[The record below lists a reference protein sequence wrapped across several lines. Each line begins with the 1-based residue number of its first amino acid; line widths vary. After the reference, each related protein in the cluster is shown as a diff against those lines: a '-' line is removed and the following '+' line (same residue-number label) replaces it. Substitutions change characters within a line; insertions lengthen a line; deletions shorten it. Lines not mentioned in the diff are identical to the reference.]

1 MKKIYLFA
9 FFVSLFTF
17 SHAQDFST
25 VVAELSGNL
34 NTVTNT
40 KEEISQTVTEVQPG
54 VLQVE
59 VITTNLKSGK
69 AGEKVY
75 EFNMADIDINTV
87 KAYSDKDIILV
98 QLLAS
103 KKQDLIKN
111 TEDREKISYQDAV
124 AFFATDINNGRKLEE
139 LFKQLIPIA
148 TEITEKRLSLSGYE
162 QHVQWLENNIGNV
175 ALIDRQYNQ
184 SIVSNPNY
192 PGRLELKIDEVTSKK
207 TVSNAYHFNLANI
220 NPNSLVFEI
229 DKDVSIV
236 NLETRRK
243 LDAVKTFSDGEQ
255 DNYSSSFVIYCES
268 IEQARDIQKVLKEA
282 ILLSEKKIENTIPTI
297 NSIGDGLQV
306 INNYISNVT
315 INDTSYAQSFEG
327 DCVVKFTKTT
337 TDPKKVVQEEFF
349 FNFKDLNKNV
359 VKYSTKKKNIM
370 IDFQT
375 VGKNDFLK
383 NLKDGEQQ
391 NYTDAFS
398 IELAEIEDAIVLENV
413 FKQVIEICENKKVQ
427 LSNSK
432 AELISQL
439 AEQVKRVDDGKYTYD
454 QTFTSEDN
462 TKFQFKT
469 IEISDKSSTEEIFEG
484 NFKDL
489 NPISIKFETKS
500 KSVYVTVSTN
510 YMEKIIQY
518 YEDGAI
524 KNYQDTFQIQAANIE
539 NARMIATLLKKIVEM
554 N

>member
-1 MKKIYLFA
+1 MKHFFLFA
-9 FFVSLFTF
+9 LLVCITASTQ
-17 SHAQDFST
+17 AQNFST
-25 VVAELSGNL
+25 IVNELSQNL
-34 NTVTNT
+34 NTVTNS
-40 KEEISQTVTEVQPG
+40 KEETTQTVTELQPG
-54 VLQVE
+54 VLQIE
-59 VITTNLKSGK
+59 VITTDIKSGK
-69 AGEKVY
+69 ASEKVY
-75 EFNMADIDINTV
+75 EFNMADIDVNTV

-124 AFFATDINNGRKLEE
+124 EFSATDINNGRKLEE

-162 QHVQWLENNIGNV
+162 QHVQWLEKNIGVV

-207 TVSNAYHFNLANI
+207 TESNAYHFNLANI

-229 DKDVSIV
+229 DKDVSVV

-243 LDAVKTFSDGEQ
+243 LDAVKTFSDGVQE
-255 DNYSSSFVIYCES
+255 NYSSDFVIYCES
-268 IEQARDIQKVLKEA
+268 VEQARDVQKVLKEA
-282 ILLSEKKIENTIPTI
+282 ILLSAKKIENTIPTI

-306 INNYISNVT
+306 VNNYVAKVT
-315 INDTSYAQSFEG
+315 INDTSYEQNFEG
-327 DCVVKFTKTT
+327 DCVVTFSKLT
-337 TDPKKVVQEEFF
+337 TDPKNVTQEEFV

-359 VKYSTKKKNIM
+359 VKYSTKGKNIM

-375 VGKNDFLK
+375 IGKNDFLK
-383 NLKDGEQQ
+383 NIEDGEQQ
-391 NYTDAFS
+391 NYTDEFS
-398 IELAEIEDAIVLENV
+398 VELSEIEDAIVLENV
-413 FKQVIEICENKKVQ
+413 FKQIIELCENKEVR

-432 AELISQL
+432 AELVNQL
-439 AEQVKRVDDGKYTYD
+439 SSEIKRVDDGKYRYD

-462 TKFQFKT
+462 TKFQFKS
-469 IEISDKSSTEEIFEG
+469 IEISDKSSTEEIYEG

-489 NPISIKFETKS
+489 NPISIVFETSS

-518 YEDGAI
+518 YEDGEI
-524 KNYQDTFQIQAANIE
+524 ENYQDTFEIQAANIE

-554 N
+554 K